1 MNWNAVSLNWKQI
14 MNINRRIELLEK
26 KSPSTIEK
34 VFVISQQ
41 GGESYE
47 EARQRY
53 CQEENLSEADLEA
66 GLVIRMV
73 HI

>member
-1 MNWNAVSLNWKQI
+1 MAIK
-14 MNINRRIELLEK
+14 RRIERLEN
-26 KSPSTIEK
+26 KSPTTMDK
-34 VFVISQQ
+34 VFMISQ
-41 GGESYE
+41 GSDESYE

-66 GLVIRMV
+66 GFVIRMV

>member
-1 MNWNAVSLNWKQI
+1 MNL
-14 MNINRRIELLEK
+14 NRRIELLEE
-26 KSPSTIEK
+26 KSPSTFDK
-34 VFVISQQ
+34 VFMISQQ
-41 GGESYE
+41 DGESYE

-53 CQEENLSEADLEA
+53 CQKENLSEADLEA